1 MSWRMNWDICCWGQT
16 RILGKELCVPIGMAT
31 SYAAPVWELS
41 YLRQSRREPLE
52 KNYLVNP
59 FKLVTGVA
67 ETRTWP
73 EDRKVVPGLRTA
85 ASSKAARNSEVYVGS
100 FLVVRLTF
108 KLLFLDDCI
117 SLCRPGR
124 Y

>member
-1 MSWRMNWDICCWGQT
+1 M
-16 RILGKELCVPIGMAT
+16 
-31 SYAAPVWELS
+31 
-41 YLRQSRREPLE
+41 
-52 KNYLVNP
+52 
-59 FKLVTGVA
+59 TGVA
-67 ETRTWP
+67 ETRTWS